1 MDPFK
6 DIRPYTDLEVA
17 DVLASLTSNK
27 SVLNA
32 LIGLQFPGIFSKI
45 PFLKFFIK
53 KRLISRVKTINTI
66 EDYQKLFKKL
76 MEKVVK
82 ESIDDFR
89 FNGLDKL
96 NKNESYLF
104 ISNHRDITLDA
115 ALLALNLYQSGFKT
129 FNIAVGNNL
138 MEESW
143 ASDLFR
149 LNKSFIIQRS
159 GGTKKEIYSGLSL
172 ASQFINKSIFQD
184 NDSVWIAQKQGR
196 AKDGID
202 KTDPTL
208 LKMIHLTERKSQSIA
223 GYFNSLRVV
232 PVSVSYEYDPND
244 KLKAIELHSYELNN
258 HYVKEKDED
267 LKSIANGITGFKGN
281 VTLNISEPMHFEPND
296 NYQEISD
303 KITNSI
309 VAMYELHPT
318 NFAACN
324 LLGWDR
330 QAQTNY
336 STKEITL
343 AEKKLDDRTKF
354 LGVSARTKLLEQY
367 ANPAIRKLQLYKPVI

>member
-6 DIRPYTDLEVA
+6 NIRPYNDTEVA
-17 DVLASLTSNK
+17 DVLLSLTSNQ

-32 LIGLQFPGIFSKI
+32 LMGLQFPGILSKI
-45 PFLKFFIK
+45 PLLKYFIK
-53 KRLISRVKTINTI
+53 QRLVSRAKTIHTI
-66 EDYQKLFKKL
+66 DDYQKVFKKL

-82 ESIDDFR
+82 ESITDFSV
-89 FNGLDKL
+89 NGLEKL
-96 NKNESYLF
+96 NQNHSYLF

-159 GGTKKEIYSGLSL
+159 GASKKEIYSGLSL

-202 KTDPTL
+202 ETDPAL
-208 LKMIHLTERKSQSIA
+208 LKMIHLSERKSKSIA
-223 GYFNSLRVV
+223 EYFNSLSVV
-232 PVSVSYEYDPND
+232 PVSISYEFDPND
-244 KLKAIELHSYELNN
+244 QLKAMELDASELNN
-258 HYVKEKDED
+258 KYVKEKDED
-267 LKSIANGITGFKGN
+267 LKSIANGITGFKGH
-281 VTLNISEPMHFEPND
+281 VTLNISEPMVFEPND
-296 NYQEISD
+296 DYQEISN
-303 KITNSI
+303 KITNLI
-309 VAMYELHPT
+309 LKMYELHST

-324 LLGWDR
+324 LLGWDW
-330 QAQTNY
+330 QGQSQTDF
-336 STKEITL
+336 SSKEINL
-343 AEKKLDDRTKF
+343 AIQELEKRTKP
-354 LGVSARTKLLEQY
+354 LGISARSKLLEQY
-367 ANPAIRKLQLYKPVI
+367 ANPVIRKQQSH

>member
-6 DIRPYTDLEVA
+6 NIRPYNDTEVA
-17 DVLASLTSNK
+17 DVLLSLTSNQ

-32 LIGLQFPGIFSKI
+32 LMGLQFPGILSKI
-45 PFLKFFIK
+45 PLLKYFIK
-53 KRLISRVKTINTI
+53 QRLVSRAKTIHTI
-66 EDYQKLFKKL
+66 DDYQKVFKKL

-82 ESIDDFR
+82 ESITDFSV
-89 FNGLDKL
+89 NGLEKL
-96 NKNESYLF
+96 NQNHSYLF

-159 GGTKKEIYSGLSL
+159 GASKKEIYSGLSL

-202 KTDPTL
+202 ETDPAL
-208 LKMIHLTERKSQSIA
+208 LKMIHLSERKSKSIA
-223 GYFNSLRVV
+223 EYFNSLSVV
-232 PVSVSYEYDPND
+232 PVSISYEFDPND
-244 KLKAIELHSYELNN
+244 QLKAMELDASELNN
-258 HYVKEKDED
+258 KYVKEKDED
-267 LKSIANGITGFKGN
+267 LKSIANGITGFKGH
-281 VTLNISEPMHFEPND
+281 VTLNISEPMVFEPND
-296 NYQEISD
+296 DYQEISN

-309 VAMYELHPT
+309 LKMYELHST

-324 LLGWDR
+324 LLGWDW
-330 QAQTNY
+330 QGQSQTNF
-336 STKEITL
+336 SSKEINL
-343 AEKKLDDRTKF
+343 AIQELEKRTKP
-354 LGVSARTKLLEQY
+354 LGISARSKLLEQY
-367 ANPAIRKLQLYKPVI
+367 ANPVIRKQQSH

>member
-6 DIRPYTDLEVA
+6 NIRPYNDTEVA
-17 DVLASLTSNK
+17 DVLLSLTSNQ

-32 LIGLQFPGIFSKI
+32 LMGLQFPGILSKI
-45 PFLKFFIK
+45 PLLKYFIK
-53 KRLISRVKTINTI
+53 QRLVSRAKTIHTI
-66 EDYQKLFKKL
+66 DDYQKVFKKL

-82 ESIDDFR
+82 ESITDFSV
-89 FNGLDKL
+89 NGLEKL
-96 NKNESYLF
+96 NQNHSYLF

-159 GGTKKEIYSGLSL
+159 GASKKEIYSGLSL

-202 KTDPTL
+202 ETDPAL
-208 LKMIHLTERKSQSIA
+208 LKMIHLSERKSKSIA
-223 GYFNSLRVV
+223 EYFNSLSVV
-232 PVSVSYEYDPND
+232 PVSISYEFDPND
-244 KLKAIELHSYELNN
+244 QLKAMELDASELNN
-258 HYVKEKDED
+258 KYVKEKDED
-267 LKSIANGITGFKGN
+267 LKSIANGITGFKGH
-281 VTLNISEPMHFEPND
+281 VTLNISEPMIFEPND
-296 NYQEISD
+296 DYQEISN

-309 VAMYELHPT
+309 LKMYELHST

-324 LLGWDR
+324 LLGWDW
-330 QAQTNY
+330 QGQSQTDF
-336 STKEITL
+336 SSKEINL
-343 AEKKLDDRTKF
+343 AIQELEKRTKS
-354 LGVSARTKLLEQY
+354 LGISARSKLLEQY
-367 ANPAIRKLQLYKPVI
+367 ANPVIRKQQSH

>member
-6 DIRPYTDLEVA
+6 NIRPYNDTEVA
-17 DVLASLTSNK
+17 DVLLSLTSNQ

-32 LIGLQFPGIFSKI
+32 LMGLQFPGILSKI
-45 PFLKFFIK
+45 PLLKYFIK
-53 KRLISRVKTINTI
+53 QRLVSRAKTIHTI
-66 EDYQKLFKKL
+66 DDYQKVFKKL

-82 ESIDDFR
+82 ESITDFSV
-89 FNGLDKL
+89 NGLEKL
-96 NKNESYLF
+96 NQNHSYLF

-159 GGTKKEIYSGLSL
+159 GASKKEIYSGLSL

-202 KTDPTL
+202 ETDPAL
-208 LKMIHLTERKSQSIA
+208 LKMIHLSERKSKSIA
-223 GYFNSLRVV
+223 EYFNSLSVV
-232 PVSVSYEYDPND
+232 PVSISYEFDPND
-244 KLKAIELHSYELNN
+244 QLKAMELDASELNN
-258 HYVKEKDED
+258 KYVKEKDED
-267 LKSIANGITGFKGN
+267 LKSIANGITGFKGH
-281 VTLNISEPMHFEPND
+281 VTLNISEPMVFEPND
-296 NYQEISD
+296 DYQEISN
-303 KITNSI
+303 KITNLI
-309 VAMYELHPT
+309 LKMYELHST

-324 LLGWDR
+324 LLGWDW
-330 QAQTNY
+330 QGQSQTNF
-336 STKEITL
+336 SSKEINL
-343 AEKKLDDRTKF
+343 AIQELEKRTKP
-354 LGVSARTKLLEQY
+354 LGISARSKLLEQY
-367 ANPAIRKLQLYKPVI
+367 ANPVIRKQQSH

>member
-6 DIRPYTDLEVA
+6 NIRPYTDAEVA
-17 DVLASLTSNK
+17 EVLSSLTSNH

-32 LIGLQFPGIFSKI
+32 LIGLQFPGILSKI
-45 PFLKFFIK
+45 PLLKYFIK
-53 KRLISRVKTINTI
+53 LRLISRAKTIHTI
-66 EDYQKLFKKL
+66 DDYQKVFKKL
-76 MEKVVK
+76 MEKVVR
-82 ESIDDFR
+82 ESITDFSV
-89 FNGLDKL
+89 NGLEKL
-96 NKNESYLF
+96 NQNHSYLF

-159 GGTKKEIYSGLSL
+159 GATKKEIYSGLSL

-202 KTDPTL
+202 ETDPAL
-208 LKMIHLTERKSQSIA
+208 LKMIHLSERKSKSIA
-223 GYFNSLRVV
+223 EYFNSLGVV
-232 PVSVSYEYDPND
+232 PVSISYEFDPND
-244 KLKAIELHSYELNN
+244 QLKAMELDASEFNN
-258 HYVKEKDED
+258 KYVKEKDED
-267 LKSIANGITGFKGN
+267 LKSIANGITGFKGH
-281 VTLNISEPMHFEPND
+281 VTLNISEPMEFEPND
-296 NYQEISD
+296 DYQAISS

-309 VAMYELHPT
+309 LKMYELHPT

-324 LLGWDR
+324 LLGWDW
-330 QAQTNY
+330 QGQTNF
-336 STKEITL
+336 SSEEINLAQKE
-343 AEKKLDDRTKF
+343 LDKRTKP
-354 LGVSARTKLLEQY
+354 LGISARSKLLEQY
-367 ANPAIRKLQLYKPVI
+367 ANPVIRKLQSH